1 MKLEGRD
8 PDDGMTTIAY
18 IKGALF
24 LKTLEELVG
33 RAKFD
38 PFVKAY
44 FADHQFQT
52 LTTEAFVIYLNDHLL
67 TPNELAFNTEEWIY
81 GEGIPVNS
89 VKITSDRFDRV
100 EEKDKLIPGMKST
113 NELGLYHSTWSTQ

>member
-1 MKLEGRD
+1 M
-8 PDDGMTTIAY
+8 
-18 IKGALF
+18 
-24 LKTLEELVG
+24 
-33 RAKFD
+33 
-38 PFVKAY
+38 
-44 FADHQFQT
+44 
-52 LTTEAFVIYLNDHLL
+52 NDHLL

-113 NELGLYHSTWSTQ
+113 NELGLYHSTWSTQEWMHFIRQIPTETTQREFDMMEDDYSFSQSGNA